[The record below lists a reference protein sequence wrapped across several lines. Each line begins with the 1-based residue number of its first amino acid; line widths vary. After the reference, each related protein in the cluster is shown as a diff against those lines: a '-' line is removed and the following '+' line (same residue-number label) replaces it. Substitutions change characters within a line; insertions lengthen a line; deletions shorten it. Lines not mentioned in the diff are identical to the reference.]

1 VNNDFPIIFVIY
13 KWIKTAPFGSER
25 VYCTAIISEKNAF
38 VFTVFQETLSSSFHY
53 KIFELVSLYHNSIY
67 IKTRERHTSLYATFD
82 TIVNRAW
89 NATAQEMFL
98 SFIIIFRIEFFAFQE
113 KRLLKCLL
121 FLSFAREWG
130 YLCSNSELPDLIRDH
145 CN

>member
-1 VNNDFPIIFVIY
+1 MNNDFPIIFVIY

-25 VYCTAIISEKNAF
+25 VYCTAIISEKNAS
-38 VFTVFQETLSSSFHY
+38 VFTVFQETLSTSFHY
-53 KIFELVSLYHNSIY
+53 KIFELVSLSHNSIY

-98 SFIIIFRIEFFAFQE
+98 SFIARTRVLCIQE
-113 KRLLKCLL
+113 KRLLKCLS
-121 FLSFAREWG
+121 FFSFAREWG
-130 YLCSNSELPDLIRDH
+130 YLCSNSELPDLIKRLP
-145 CN
+145 